1 MNINYANVYAVSE
14 SDYDLMTSHAEAAAK
29 GDFDYAAEDWEED
42 AANLY
47 GGEDSYIDSY
57 WESLYE

>member
-29 GDFDYAAEDWEED
+29 GDFDYAAEDWGID
-42 AANLY
+42 AADLY
-47 GGEDSYIDSY
+47 GDEDTYTDCDCG
-57 WESLYE
+57 WEF